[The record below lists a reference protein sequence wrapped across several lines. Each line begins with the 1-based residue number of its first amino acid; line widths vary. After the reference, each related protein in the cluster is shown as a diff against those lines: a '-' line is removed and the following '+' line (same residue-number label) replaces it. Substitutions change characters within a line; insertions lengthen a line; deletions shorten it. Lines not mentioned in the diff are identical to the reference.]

1 MSFVRVVRV
10 LALVLAVGTS
20 WSFASPLS
28 ASRLSS
34 SLHRAAGSQ
43 HSHVARGH
51 HRAGGHVLV
60 ATSRHRVSI
69 VATQSSIGAPLPSAG
84 VPESPIGQSN
94 SRFKTFVA
102 PRRHIVP
109 FIGFADSPNVTV
121 IVPQTPVPAEESV
134 VIEPRSPTPAV
145 FFIEKCGKF
154 IRVPLPEAQTE
165 SFSKD
170 HEKCE

>member
-1 MSFVRVVRV
+1 MSFVWVVRV
-10 LALVLAVGTS
+10 LALVLAVITP

-34 SLHRAAGSQ
+34 SLHRAAGSE
-43 HSHVARGH
+43 HSHVASAH

-60 ATSRHRVSI
+60 A
-69 VATQSSIGAPLPSAG
+69 
-84 VPESPIGQSN
+84 
-94 SRFKTFVA
+94 

-109 FIGFADSPNVTV
+109 FISFADSPNVTV
-121 IVPQTPVPAEESV
+121 IVPQTFLPVEESV
-134 VIEPRSPTPAV
+134 VIEPRSPAPAV
-145 FFIEKCGKF
+145 FFIRKCGKF

-165 SFSKD
+165 SFSRD